1 MALVPVRSGSG
12 GGLGSRKEEKSP
24 GPKKKETP
32 TKDTL
37 LAPPLLPARTTG
49 FEDLSSPPAR
59 TTGVQRTPA
68 TPPGAA
74 PSPSYR
80 SLLPARTTGFEDLPS
95 RTPELPAT
103 PAPAA
108 TPVVT
113 TPTTTETS
121 AAARSPSARQE
132 VFTAPTTSPGEVTS
146 AGVIRRG
153 TQDAVASID
162 SAISEIRDIMTQSL
176 VDPGMAALVHQFMD
190 RLNAELQKISD
201 ELASW
206 YQKLGTQQDLGL
218 QQAIQILREEIEY
231 QKAQL
236 EEELNARGLLQSG
249 IMAEAEARLRRGGL
263 DQAQQLVANRL
274 SELQG
279 IILQSLTSLAQTRM
293 ASLTDIYGR
302 GLTAI
307 TSLATSREATRGQA
321 ISALGQLMADRARIL
336 QTGAVDEAS
345 AMLREQQMAQEQWL
359 NEQTIRLQEAQQQF
373 QRWLNEQNLRLQEA
387 QQRAQQGLWGAQAD
401 YYRAQSEL
409 MRQPQPYT
417 SDSFATLVTD
427 TLNAIESGNF
437 TQENYD
443 YILSVLAQNDPT
455 VVSQYEH
462 IVNSFLRARRQTL
475 PRSSSPTA
483 TATAQSLIQNY
494 LPGYYHML
502 PNFE

>member
-1 MALVPVRSGSG
+1 MALVPTRYGSG

-24 GPKKKETP
+24 GPQKKETP
-32 TKDTL
+32 TKDIL
-37 LAPPLLPARTTG
+37 SASFQGSQSLANMLPTMITIPYFAQQQQKNLERQL
-49 FEDLSSPPAR
+49 EDLTRQYGTGAQSS
-59 TTGVQRTPA
+59 
-68 TPPGAA
+68 
-74 PSPSYR
+74 
-80 SLLPARTTGFEDLPS
+80 LPT

-108 TPVVT
+108 TPEVT

-121 AAARSPSARQE
+121 AAAGGPPARQE
-132 VFTAPTTSPGEVTS
+132 VFTAPTTSPGEMTS
-146 AGVIRRG
+146 AGLVRRG
-153 TQDAVASID
+153 TQDAVSSID
-162 SAISEIRDIMTQSL
+162 SAISEIRGIMTQSL
-176 VDPGMAALVHQFMD
+176 VDPSMAALVYQFMD
-190 RLNAELQKISD
+190 RMNAELQKISD
-201 ELASW
+201 ELAGW

-218 QQAIQILREEIEY
+218 QQAVQILREEIEY

-236 EEELNARGLLQSG
+236 AEELNARGLLQSG

-279 IILQSLTSLAQTRM
+279 IILQSITSLAQTRM

-302 GLTAI
+302 GLTAM

-321 ISALGQLMADRARIL
+321 MSALGQLMADRARVQ

-345 AMLREQQMAQEQWL
+345 AVLREQQMAQE
-359 NEQTIRLQEAQQQF
+359 
-373 QRWLNEQNLRLQEA
+373 RWLNEQKLAQERWLSEQSLRLQEA

-443 YILSVLAQNDPT
+443 YILGILAQNDPT

-462 IVNSFLRARRQTL
+462 IVNSFLKARRQTL

-483 TATAQSLIQNY
+483 TTTTQSLIRNY
-494 LPGYYHML
+494 LPNYSYML